1 NMRFFFSPGVT
12 TPGECRYTPYQD
24 MVRTN
29 TQDSGGVDPTF
40 TPGRSLGLAKKQK
53 KPNRNEAIWLFS

>member
-1 NMRFFFSPGVT
+1 
-12 TPGECRYTPYQD
+12 